1 MTMRKTD
8 QTNEQ
13 HPDSIQLEDLFQVK
27 RLEKPQADF
36 WEDFDAQLQQKILKS
51 AIDRRNPFQKS
62 WDLFS
67 AKLLPVATF
76 GAAAAAIAFA
86 FAPSFQ
92 QQAPQTSGEIASV
105 VAKVAP
111 SETPVMVMAAATV
124 DFREFAISATDE
136 QPSLGTQQ
144 FFVSDISA
152 EIASS
157 EVYEIN
163 ELVVSADPVNL
174 PFEEQ
179 LF

>member
-1 MTMRKTD
+1 MRKTD

-13 HPDSIQLEDLFQVK
+13 NPDSIQLEDLFDVK
-27 RLEKPQADF
+27 RMEKPQSDF
-36 WEDFDAQLQQKILKS
+36 WDDFDAQLQQKILKS
-51 AIDRRNPFQKS
+51 AMDRRNPFQKG
-62 WDLFS
+62 WELLT
-67 AKLLPVATF
+67 AKLLPVSALGT
-76 GAAAAAIAFA
+76 AAAAIAFT

-92 QQAPQTSGEIASV
+92 HQATETSNIKAPV
-105 VAKVAP
+105 VANVAP
-111 SETPVMVMAAATV
+111 TETPVMVMAAATV

-152 EIASS
+152 EIAST
-157 EVYEIN
+157 EVYETN

>member
-13 HPDSIQLEDLFQVK
+13 NLDSIQIEDLFEFK
-27 RLEKPQADF
+27 RMEKPQADF

-51 AIDRRNPFQKS
+51 AMDRRNPFQKG
-62 WDLFS
+62 WDLLS
-67 AKLLPVATF
+67 AKLLPVSALGT
-76 GAAAAAIAFA
+76 AAAAIAFA
-86 FAPSFQ
+86 FAPNFQ
-92 QQAPQTSGEIASV
+92 PQATETLKQPAPV
-105 VAKVAP
+105 VANTSSFEA
-111 SETPVMVMAAATV
+111 PVMVMAAATV
-124 DFREFAISATDE
+124 DFSQFAISATDE
-136 QPSLGTQQ
+136 LQTIGTQQ

-157 EVYEIN
+157 EVYETN